1 MLPSDRMHLWENWPS
16 RSMKHLVK
24 QRCWCATIEK
34 TASAVSCVRCRAGFS
49 PVLCF
54 THDNS
59 GVPFLKKV
67 WFDWEESADNHCVY
81 KTLKNGLTGHS
92 SVLLGAVI
100 SLLYGVLRLCSQTI
114 CIKVVVSLLGRHRSI
129 TIVRSK
135 SILDAASKYEGKLW
149 FKKMEPQKSTV
160 EMGQFLDLLGVH
172 HWGSL

>member
-1 MLPSDRMHLWENWPS
+1 MRNNRENCICCELCEVHRTWCYTLLLPF
-16 RSMKHLVK
+16 
-24 QRCWCATIEK
+24 
-34 TASAVSCVRCRAGFS
+34 CRTAGFS

-59 GVPFLKKV
+59 GLTFLKKV

-81 KTLKNGLTGHS
+81 KTLKNGLTRHN

-114 CIKVVVSLLGRHRSI
+114 FKRVVVSLPGRHRSI

-135 SILDAASKYEGKLW
+135 SIPDATSKYGGKLW
-149 FKKMEPQKSTV
+149 FKEMEPQKKTV

-172 HWGSL
+172 HWGAL

>member
-1 MLPSDRMHLWENWPS
+1 MRNNRENCIGSELCEVHRTWCYTLLLPFYRTE
-16 RSMKHLVK
+16 
-24 QRCWCATIEK
+24 
-34 TASAVSCVRCRAGFS
+34 GFS

-59 GVPFLKKV
+59 GLPFLKKV

-81 KTLKNGLTGHS
+81 KTLKNGLTGRN

-114 CIKVVVSLLGRHRSI
+114 CIRVVVSLLGRHRSI

-149 FKKMEPQKSTV
+149 FKKWSHKRR
-160 EMGQFLDLLGVH
+160 L
-172 HWGSL
+172 